1 MNRVVRDIFKEDQN
15 SNKFSSKKFMGI
27 ISGFICFLSYLL
39 DMFTVYKVNETLFD
53 SMLFFS
59 AGMLG
64 VSIIKNFSRN
74 GGGSISVGSNQG
86 GYGYNGGTRNQ
97 GGYSGDSG
105 YGNGYG
111 NGYGDG
117 YNGGY
122 NKEAPKEG
130 AYSDPQT
137 SNEDFHNPNYD
148 DSEYNPK

>member
-74 GGGSISVGSNQG
+74 GGGSISVGGNEG

-97 GGYSGDSG
+97 GGYSGDND
-105 YGNGYG
+105 YGH
-111 NGYGDG
+111 G
-117 YNGGY
+117 YNGVY
-122 NKEAPKEG
+122 NKKAPKEE
-130 AYSDPQT
+130 AYTDPQT